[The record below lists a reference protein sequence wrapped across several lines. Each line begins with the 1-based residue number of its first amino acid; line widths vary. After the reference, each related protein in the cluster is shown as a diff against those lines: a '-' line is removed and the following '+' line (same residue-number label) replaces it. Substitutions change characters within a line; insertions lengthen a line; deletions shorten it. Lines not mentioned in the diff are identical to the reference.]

1 LGRVLVGVILA
12 ADPMH
17 NAVAES
23 HIPESAGGSGC
34 RESIFAFMNDP
45 LNFLGNVDMLGL
57 RDSVDE

>member
-1 LGRVLVGVILA
+1 
-12 ADPMH
+12 MH